1 MYNTTFQ
8 VKYHDIELALLAK
21 LQKMM
26 EKKLAIA
33 SGMYMEELHEQER
46 EKERKQKVAAEKQPL
61 TVPTC
66 LNCAACTCSK
76 KGNKVKEPKVKEP
89 KVKEPKVKKETK
101 KEQKARE
108 EAEKVA
114 AAEKALK
121 EAADA
126 AAEAKAAEEK
136 KQLVEEDKL
145 NGSDDEDEEDLEYT
159 LEDVH
164 IICDKLYRDELLSV
178 FNVTSTED
186 ENMDAGIKS
195 AIEHMIN
202 NQSFRQLLDDIKGN
216 LVDFQNFSGTPDELE
231 NMKRNTEYLIF
242 ITLFS
247 QKLFYLTHI
256 CLCQLF
262 TVGEIDPE
270 LLLKIKDKTIDL
282 FKS

>member
-46 EKERKQKVAAEKQPL
+46 EKERKQKALTAEKEPL

-76 KGNKVKEPKVKEP
+76 KGKKAKESKVKEPKA
-89 KVKEPKVKKETK
+89 KKETK

-121 EAADA
+121 EA
-126 AAEAKAAEEK
+126 EEEKAHAVAEEK

-186 ENMDAGIKS
+186 ENMDAGIKT

-216 LVDFQNFSGTPDELE
+216 LVDFQNFSGTPEELE

-262 TVGEIDPE
+262 TVGEIDKE

>member
-8 VKYHDIELALLAK
+8 VKYHDIELALLAN

-46 EKERKQKVAAEKQPL
+46 EKERKLKAAAAEKEQL

-76 KGNKVKEPKVKEP
+76 KGKDKKVKETKVKEPKA
-89 KVKEPKVKKETK
+89 KKETK

-121 EAADA
+121 DA
-126 AAEAKAAEEK
+126 EEAKALAAAADK

-145 NGSDDEDEEDLEYT
+145 NGSDDEDDEDLEYT

-195 AIEHMIN
+195 AIEQMIN

-216 LVDFQNFSGTPDELE
+216 LVDFQNFSGTPEELE

>member
-8 VKYHDIELALLAK
+8 VKYHDIELALLAN

-46 EKERKQKVAAEKQPL
+46 EKERKQKAAAEKEPL

-76 KGNKVKEPKVKEP
+76 KGKDKKVKETKVKEPKA
-89 KVKEPKVKKETK
+89 KKETK

-121 EAADA
+121 EAE
-126 AAEAKAAEEK
+126 EAKVAADK

-145 NGSDDEDEEDLEYT
+145 NGSDDDEDEEDLEYT

-195 AIEHMIN
+195 AIEQMIN

-216 LVDFQNFSGTPDELE
+216 LVDFQNFSGTPEELE

>member
-1 MYNTTFQ
+1 
-8 VKYHDIELALLAK
+8 LALLAN

-46 EKERKQKVAAEKQPL
+46 EKEKEKERKQKAAAEKEPL

-66 LNCAACTCSK
+66 LNCATCTCSK
-76 KGNKVKEPKVKEP
+76 KAK

-108 EAEKVA
+108 EAEKA

-121 EAADA
+121 EAEEKAAADA
-126 AAEAKAAEEK
+126 LAADK

-145 NGSDDEDEEDLEYT
+145 NGSDDDEDDEDLEYT

-195 AIEHMIN
+195 AIEQMIN

-216 LVDFQNFSGTPDELE
+216 LVDFQNFSGTPEELE

>member
-46 EKERKQKVAAEKQPL
+46 EKERKQKAAAAEKEPL

-76 KGNKVKEPKVKEP
+76 KGKKVKETKVKEPKA
-89 KVKEPKVKKETK
+89 KKETK

-114 AAEKALK
+114 AAQKALK
-121 EAADA
+121 EAEEKA
-126 AAEAKAAEEK
+126 AAEASAEEK

-145 NGSDDEDEEDLEYT
+145 NGSDDDEDEEDLEYT

-216 LVDFQNFSGTPDELE
+216 LVDFQNFSGTPEELE

-262 TVGEIDPE
+262 TVGEIDTE

>member
-8 VKYHDIELALLAK
+8 VKYHDIELALLAN

-46 EKERKQKVAAEKQPL
+46 EKEREKERKQKAAALEKAPL

-76 KGNKVKEPKVKEP
+76 KGKKIKEVKEPKP
-89 KVKEPKVKKETK
+89 KKETK

-108 EAEKVA
+108 EAEKA
-114 AAEKALK
+114 AALK
-121 EAADA
+121 EASDKEAE
-126 AAEAKAAEEK
+126 EAKALVAAADK

-145 NGSDDEDEEDLEYT
+145 NGSDDDEDEEDLEYT

-195 AIEHMIN
+195 AIEQMIN

-216 LVDFQNFSGTPDELE
+216 LVDFQNFSGTPEELE
-231 NMKRNTEYLIF
+231 NTKRNTEYLIF

>member
-8 VKYHDIELALLAK
+8 VKYHDIELALLAN

-33 SGMYMEELHEQER
+33 SGIYMEELHEQER
-46 EKERKQKVAAEKQPL
+46 EKERERKIKAAEKEPL

-66 LNCAACTCSK
+66 LNCATCTCSK
-76 KGNKVKEPKVKEP
+76 KGKKA

-108 EAEKVA
+108 EAEKM
-114 AAEKALK
+114 AAEKALEEEAKK
-121 EAADA
+121 EAD
-126 AAEAKAAEEK
+126 K

-145 NGSDDEDEEDLEYT
+145 NGSDDDEDDEDLEYT

-195 AIEHMIN
+195 AIEQMIS
-202 NQSFRQLLDDIKGN
+202 NQSFRQLLDDIKSN
-216 LVDFQNFSGTPDELE
+216 LVDFQNFTGTPDELE

-262 TVGEIDPE
+262 TVGEIDTE

>member
-8 VKYHDIELALLAK
+8 VKYHDIELALLAN

-46 EKERKQKVAAEKQPL
+46 EKERKLKASSEKEPL

-76 KGNKVKEPKVKEP
+76 KGKKVKEV

-108 EAEKVA
+108 EAEKI
-114 AAEKALK
+114 AAEKA
-121 EAADA
+121 AADA
-126 AAEAKAAEEK
+126 AAEEKALAEK
-136 KQLVEEDKL
+136 KQLVEEEKL
-145 NGSDDEDEEDLEYT
+145 NGSDDEDDEDLEYT

-195 AIEHMIN
+195 AIEQMIN

-216 LVDFQNFSGTPDELE
+216 LVDFQNFSGTPEELE

-262 TVGEIDPE
+262 TVGEIDTE

>member
-8 VKYHDIELALLAK
+8 VKYHDIELALLAN

-33 SGMYMEELHEQER
+33 SGMYMEELREQER
-46 EKERKQKVAAEKQPL
+46 EKEKEKERKLKVASENEPL

-76 KGNKVKEPKVKEP
+76 KAK

-108 EAEKVA
+108 EAEKA
-114 AAEKALK
+114 AALEKALK

-126 AAEAKAAEEK
+126 AAEAKAAEDK

-195 AIEHMIN
+195 AIEQMIN

-216 LVDFQNFSGTPDELE
+216 LVDFQNFSGTPEELE

-262 TVGEIDPE
+262 TVGEIDTE

>member
-8 VKYHDIELALLAK
+8 VKYHDIELALLAN

-46 EKERKQKVAAEKQPL
+46 EKERKQKAAAEKEPL

-76 KGNKVKEPKVKEP
+76 KGKDKKVKETKVKEPKA
-89 KVKEPKVKKETK
+89 KKETK

-121 EAADA
+121 EAE
-126 AAEAKAAEEK
+126 EAKVAADK

-145 NGSDDEDEEDLEYT
+145 NGSDDDEDEEDLEYT

-216 LVDFQNFSGTPDELE
+216 LVDFQNFSGTPEELE

>member
-8 VKYHDIELALLAK
+8 VKYHDIELALLAN

-33 SGMYMEELHEQER
+33 SGMYMEELREQER
-46 EKERKQKVAAEKQPL
+46 EKEKEKERKLKVASENEPL

-76 KGNKVKEPKVKEP
+76 KAK

-108 EAEKVA
+108 EAEKA
-114 AAEKALK
+114 ATLEKALK

-126 AAEAKAAEEK
+126 AAEAKAAEDK

-195 AIEHMIN
+195 AIEQMIN

-216 LVDFQNFSGTPDELE
+216 LVDFQNFSGTPEELE

-262 TVGEIDPE
+262 TVGEIDTE